1 MKVITKIILDFTLN
15 LLYITLF
22 DGNHMV
28 CGGEDGNMYDLEF
41 MNKLDELEGLEGA
54 IKFGAKYRDMF
65 EPISQ
70 IPQLT
75 GIPTVVDNDLGDVE
89 DYLGLENISHHNP
102 TPLTKEQMQEDIK
115 KYFHL
120 TIEALEKEGKSPTDY
135 SFLIAKNMRNHS
147 KENGYSDFDLRE
159 CKRLYDE
166 WIVEYQAKMEHGLA
180 YETFDNFHSS
190 FVDSLKYYTDIAVLV
205 VTIGENEYYYKINS
219 YVWETIQGASSVG
232 GYYTKEI
239 KGKFPVVDAFGVI
252 DFSKALR
259 ALGKYYV
266 ITYNSAALPMTQYNL
281 LIIDELGDIR
291 QDIVGKDKKSLLNRV
306 LTVF

>member
-1 MKVITKIILDFTLN
+1 MKVISKIIFDFTLN
-15 LLYITLF
+15 RLYITLF

-28 CGGEDGNMYDLEF
+28 CGGEDGNMYDLEL
-41 MNKLDELEGLEGA
+41 MRRLDELEGLQGA
-54 IKFGAKYRDMF
+54 MEFGAKYRDMF

-166 WIVEYQAKMEHGLA
+166 WIVEYQARKKLVESIREYGLA
-180 YETFDNFHSS
+180 YETFDDFHSS
-190 FVDSLKYYTDIAVLV
+190 FVDGLGYYPDIAVLE
-205 VTIGENEYYYKINS
+205 VTIGENQYYYQINS
-219 YVWETIQGASSVG
+219 HVWETIQVASSVG
-232 GYYTKEI
+232 GYYAKEI
-239 KGKFPVVDAFGVI
+239 KGKFPVVDV
-252 DFSKALR
+252 
-259 ALGKYYV
+259 V
-266 ITYNSAALPMTQYNL
+266 
-281 LIIDELGDIR
+281 
-291 QDIVGKDKKSLLNRV
+291 
-306 LTVF
+306 TV